1 MRVDVFFTVAHA
13 EPALLQEATVVVIDA
28 VRATTSMVEAL
39 ANGARGIF
47 PTASTEEAVKLA
59 VSLGRDDTLLCGER
73 KGVKIEG
80 FDLGNSPGEFT
91 AEVVAGKRL
100 VMSTTN
106 GTGAFAAAQE
116 APRLVACAFT
126 NLSAVATALAA
137 NDGTEHLVVLCAGR
151 QGRFALEDALCA
163 GHLLRKVL
171 DQGGP
176 EADLNDGARAALT
189 LAGALEPTLDFL
201 QGTAAGRALEEID
214 LADDLVVCAEL
225 DRHAVVP
232 EMMDQA
238 LTAKGG

>member
-1 MRVDVFFTVAHA
+1 VKVSVFFTVAQA
-13 EPALLQEATVVVIDA
+13 EPALLQDATVVVIDA

-59 VSLGRDDTLLCGER
+59 VSLGREDTLLCGER

-80 FDLGNSPGEFT
+80 FDLGNSPSEFT

-116 APRLVACAFT
+116 AGRIIACAFT
-126 NLSAVATALAA
+126 NLSAVAAALAA
-137 NDGTEHLVVLCAGR
+137 DGGTEDLVVLCAGR

-176 EADLNDGARAALT
+176 EADLNDGAWAALT
-189 LAGALEPTLDFL
+189 LAGVLEPAVDFL
-201 QGTAAGRALEEID
+201 QSTAAGRSIWPATWSS
-214 LADDLVVCAEL
+214 A
-225 DRHAVVP
+225 P
-232 EMMDQA
+232 SW
-238 LTAKGG
+238 TATRSFRR